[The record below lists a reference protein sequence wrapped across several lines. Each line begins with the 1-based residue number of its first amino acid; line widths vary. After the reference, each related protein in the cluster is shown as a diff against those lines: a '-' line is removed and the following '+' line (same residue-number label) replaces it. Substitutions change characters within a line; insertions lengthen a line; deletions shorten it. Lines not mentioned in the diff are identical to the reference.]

1 MPTVNGMDQDA
12 LLAFKDEVADDST
25 RADRVADRGSPLGR

>member
-25 RADRVADRGSPLGR
+25 RADRGSPLGR